1 MPEILP
7 FTPYYYSCGRKDNKH
22 ANVELSKLTSPP
34 YDVISEEEEKRLKQ
48 KKFNISHIILP
59 ETYDK
64 AAFYLNDWIE
74 KKILIN
80 NAQKGIY
87 IYGIEFTINDNPEII
102 KRYGIISLLKL
113 TEFFDHGDVLPHEMT
128 FPKFTEDRYKLITKT
143 DCNFS
148 PIFTIYNGNGFS
160 NEIIR
165 RNIKKEP
172 FLETI
177 DSDDFV
183 HKIWVIEDEN
193 DIKYLQEKFA
203 KTPVI
208 IADGHHRYITALK
221 RSRHGGCK
229 YIMAMFIDFHDPGLK
244 IYTSYRLIKRMQIR
258 NIEEILERMK
268 PFFEIQH
275 IDTFDELEIIINKQN
290 MKRIFGLAF
299 NGKYLI
305 FSLKYSFKPEEH
317 ISEHKSKDWKYL
329 PVPILHHIIF
339 DKCLKIPKSEIVFKK
354 NLTGVRRLIK
364 DKKFDAVFMVSNT
377 KLEDIQKITENREI
391 MPQKSTYFFPKP
403 LSGLLIHKHKVK

>member
-7 FTPYYYSCGRKDNKH
+7 FTPYYYSCGRKDNKF
-22 ANVELSKLTSPP
+22 AKNKLSKLISPP
-34 YDVISEEEEKRLKQ
+34 YDVISKEEEKRLKQ
-48 KKFNISHIILP
+48 KKFNITHIILP

-80 NAQKGIY
+80 NAKKGIY

-102 KRYGIISLLKL
+102 KRYGIVSILKL

-148 PIFTIYNGNGFS
+148 PIFTIYDGNGFS
-160 NEIIR
+160 NIIIR
-165 RNIKKEP
+165 RHIKKEP
-172 FLETI
+172 FLETV
-177 DSDDFV
+177 DSDNFI
-183 HKIWVIEDEN
+183 HKIWVIEDKN

-229 YIMAMFIDFHDPGLK
+229 YIMAMYIDFHDPGLK
-244 IYTSYRLIKRMQIR
+244 IYTSYRLIKRMPIR
-258 NIEEILERMK
+258 NTEEIIECMK
-268 PFFEIQH
+268 SFFEIQY
-275 IDTFDELEIIINKQN
+275 IDTFDQLEKIINTQN
-290 MKRIFGLAF
+290 TKRIFGLTF
-299 NGKYLI
+299 KGKNFI
-305 FSLKYSFKPEEH
+305 FSLKDSFNPEEH
-317 ISEHKSKDWKYL
+317 ISEHKSNEWKSL
-329 PVPILHHIIF
+329 PVPILHYLIF
-339 DKCLKIPKSEIVFKK
+339 EKCLKIPKSEIVFKK
-354 NLTGVRRLIK
+354 NLAGVRRLIR

-377 KLEDIQKITENREI
+377 KLEDIKKITENGEI
-391 MPQKSTYFFPKP
+391 MSQKSTYFFPKP
-403 LSGLLIHKHKVK
+403 LSGLLIHKHKEK